1 MPEDW
6 GNRDEAVY
14 GGQRDAE
21 QDQAC
26 SRTENSEQHRGDI
39 LEDGTQQARTPEG
52 RSSTTG
58 VGPTERLNS
67 EFLVL
72 LQAN

>member
-39 LEDGTQQARTPEG
+39 LEDGTQQA
-52 RSSTTG
+52 
-58 VGPTERLNS
+58 
-67 EFLVL
+67 
-72 LQAN
+72 